1 MGDEVPRFSKN
12 QREFLAVLA
21 CFHEPVCMD
30 TVGVLA
36 PLLPGPL
43 LDFLERAEAA
53 GWIHRTGND
62 LIGLGEGIPTSQLT
76 KLDRLNSPKRIRTL
90 LDRLKEN
97 DLYDSLDPAAKARL
111 LARAGRQEQA
121 ARIEGSLAN
130 EAIKRGDFDEGMK
143 SLEQALERHESL
155 LGRRECDS
163 LFISET
169 LTFSNLCFVVGRG
182 LTKAPPLLARAR
194 DAADRL
200 GDRRSRALIDLHLGR
215 LFYFSDRRPEA
226 LEALTAG
233 KAGVDELGDEDIHH
247 AAAEFLGLLFVMQGR
262 FHEARE
268 NLERVVHRTGARE
281 DRSLNPT
288 ASIFLAYCLVYL
300 GQFRGGIG
308 ILDTAWRRAKL
319 ESDRSW
325 AATFR
330 ASLGTTLLTVNKRRE
345 GLFHLRGA
353 QREALEFENDLACY
367 LSKAGL
373 AYHSFLEGRLREA
386 RDTLAQAMEVAAHRG
401 MLRQYA
407 SPWMMEMV
415 FEFHHLGFD
424 PIPQFDFQSQVD
436 RAMSEPNIH
445 LRGVALRLLARE
457 AAGRGDGDDRIGS
470 YLAQSED
477 CLKRSGDPIQLGKT
491 QLEMAR
497 LNLGKGDRQ
506 AAREM
511 VQEAWEG
518 LSGYG
523 EEFFPDDLRHLLE
536 GQTPGVAGPQS
547 SEAVLERFF
556 EMMEELIPSPDLDE
570 ILSKAVAATN
580 RFFGAERGGLFW
592 FEGSGKRRAKP
603 VLRVSCN
610 LTEKEIASKSFRS
623 QLELVRRTFREK
635 SPLVARPQSF
645 DTRLGGQGVL
655 AILCLP
661 IEVDGEVFAVL
672 YHDNSYLDDCF
683 DFIEGPLLGRL
694 ARNLSTLITR
704 IWRYGR
710 LTEEKT
716 RRSLDHKAHAE
727 VMDPYRIVY
736 RSPSM
741 VQLLDQLDQI
751 AGTDSFVL
759 LTGETGVGKEI
770 LAQRIHRRS
779 PRHDQPYV
787 VVDAT
792 TIPEN
797 LLESELFG
805 HEKGAFTGAD
815 RQKRGRIELADGGT
829 LFLDEVGEL
838 PLSIQ
843 GKLLR
848 VLEQKRFLRLGGTRD
863 LRSNFR
869 LVAASNRNL
878 AAEVTVGRFR
888 EDLFY
893 RLNVVPLNIPPLRER
908 GEDVVLLARYFLD
921 EYAKRF
927 GRPGMRLS
935 RTDEARLS
943 QHTWPGNVRELKNV
957 MERTV
962 LLSRGEECELRLPPV
977 AESGATDSF
986 LDHPSMDEMQRRYIR
1001 YILETTGNRI
1011 GGPGGAA
1018 EILGMNPGTLYSRM
1032 KKLGLK

>member
-1 MGDEVPRFSKN
+1 M
-12 QREFLAVLA
+12 
-21 CFHEPVCMD
+21 
-30 TVGVLA
+30 
-36 PLLPGPL
+36 
-43 LDFLERAEAA
+43 ERGEAA
-53 GWIHRTGND
+53 GWIRRTGTD
-62 LIGLGEGIPTSQLT
+62 LIGLGERIPTAQLR
-76 KLDRLNSPKRIRTL
+76 KLDKLNSPKRIGTL
-90 LDRLKEN
+90 LDRLKDK
-97 DLYDSLDPAAKARL
+97 DLYDSLAPAAKARM
-111 LARAGRQEQA
+111 LARVGRHEEAAG
-121 ARIEGSLAN
+121 IEDSLAN
-130 EAIKRGDFDEGMK
+130 EAIKRGDLEEGMK
-143 SLEQALERHESL
+143 YLEQALERHESL
-155 LGRRECDS
+155 LGSRKCDS
-163 LFISET
+163 MFISEA

-182 LTKAPPLLARAR
+182 LTKMPPLLARAR
-194 DAADRL
+194 VAADRL

-215 LFYFSDRRPEA
+215 LFYYSDRRPEA

-233 KAGVDELGDEDIHH
+233 KAEVDELGDEDIHH

-268 NLERVVHRTGARE
+268 NLERVVHRTGTRE
-281 DRSLNPT
+281 DRLLNPL
-288 ASIFLAYCLVYL
+288 APILLAYCLVYL
-300 GQFRGGIG
+300 GQFRGAIG
-308 ILDTAWRRAKL
+308 ILDTGWRRAKL

-330 ASLGTTLLTVNKRRE
+330 ASLGTMLLTVNKRRE

-353 QREALEFENDLACY
+353 QREALEFENDVARY

-386 RDTLAQAMEVAAHRG
+386 RDVLAQAIEEAANIG
-401 MLRQYA
+401 MPRQYA
-407 SPWMMEMV
+407 SPWVLEMI
-415 FEFHHLGFD
+415 FEFHRLGFD
-424 PIPQFDFQSQVD
+424 PIPQFDFQSQVE

-457 AAGRGDGDDRIGS
+457 AARRGNGDDRMAS

-477 CLKRSGDPIQLGKT
+477 CLKSSGDPIQLAET

-497 LNLGKGDRQ
+497 LELGKGDRQ

-518 LSGYG
+518 LSGYA
-523 EEFFPDDLRHLLE
+523 EEFFPDDLRYLLE
-536 GQTPGVAGPQS
+536 NDGTGTAGLQS

-570 ILSKAVAATN
+570 ILTKAVAATN

-592 FEGSGKRRAKP
+592 FEGSGKRRTNP

-610 LTEKEIASKSFRS
+610 LTEKEVESKSFGS
-623 QLELVRRTFREK
+623 QLEMVRKTFREK
-635 SPLVARPQSF
+635 HPLVVRPQSF
-645 DTRLGGQGVL
+645 DSRLGGQGVL

-661 IEVDGEVFAVL
+661 IEVDGEVLAVL

-710 LTEEKT
+710 LAEEKT
-716 RRSLDHKAHAE
+716 RRSSDYKAHAG
-727 VMDPYRIVY
+727 VLDLDKIVCQ
-736 RSPSM
+736 SPAM

-751 AGTDSFVL
+751 ACTDSVVL

-770 LAQRIHRRS
+770 LAQRIHRGS
-779 PRHDQPYV
+779 PRHEQAYV

-829 LFLDEVGEL
+829 LFLDEVGEI

-863 LRSNFR
+863 LRSDFR
-869 LVAASNRNL
+869 LLAATNRNL
-878 AAEVTVGRFR
+878 AAEVAAGRFR

-908 GEDVVLLARYFLD
+908 GEDVVLLSRYFLD

-927 GRPGMRLS
+927 GRPEMKLS

-962 LLSRGEECELRLPPV
+962 LLSRGVECEIHLPPI
-977 AESGATDSF
+977 AESGASKSF
-986 LDHPSMDEMQRRYIR
+986 LDHPTMDEMQRRYIR
-1001 YILETTGNRI
+1001 HILETTGNRV

-1018 EILGMNPGTLYSRM
+1018 EMLGMNRATLYSRM